1 MGLGFSGCRFSGFRG
16 LGDEEFRGLGS
27 WTGMKL
33 KPAIGR
39 IDGLGFEM
47 PESRETTE
55 HREN

>member
-1 MGLGFSGCRFSGFRG
+1 MGVGLVGLGFRG